1 MGTTL
6 LTMIGASPFADHN
19 LREPFGREPQHGNS
33 GIDAVKRQISR
44 MQSPVWSGLLVCL
57 SDKARPTPQS
67 WPVYM
72 C

>member
-6 LTMIGASPFADHN
+6 LTMIGESPFADQN

-44 MQSPVWSGLLVCL
+44 MQSPVWS
-57 SDKARPTPQS
+57 
-67 WPVYM
+67 VYM